1 MPLAAQGLWRP
12 LELLALLLPAIVQLL
27 PLSAQVSL
35 EIDDRADRPSIIKIS
50 ADMVRIEITGA
61 VTAPETNELILEFM
75 RSLLTVRLS
84 QLSIIRGES
93 TRHKLLMVTKLKPEE
108 VYQKLQAALAIRNE
122 APTRRER

>member
-1 MPLAAQGLWRP
+1 MPLGTDHP
-12 LELLALLLPAIVQLL
+12 LLALLLPASPDLL

-75 RSLLTVRLS
+75 RSLLAVRLS